1 MQLVKLY
8 LWIIKISFLSFGG
21 AYSIWALLLADAG
34 HDCTAKHQTERLSSP
49 HPHPHPHALSDS
61 LPARPVSAC
70 RTDLQRLMGLSEL
83 LPGPQVNGIAMTAY
97 AAHGIPGML
106 VLLLGLMTPGLV
118 LIPLLLRL
126 LRRHAVLP
134 LVQAFFTGAGIATT
148 AILGHFALTLL
159 TPLIAQDAANEGISR
174 SLLLAGLTLVALVL
188 SLRFR
193 LNPGLIV
200 IGGGIFGYFFL

>member
-1 MQLVKLY
+1 MQLAKLY

-34 HDCTAKHQTERLSSP
+34 HDCTAKHQTERSSSP
-49 HPHPHPHALSDS
+49 HPHPHAFSDS
-61 LPARPVSAC
+61 LPPRPVNAC

-83 LPGPQVNGIAMTAY
+83 LPGPQINGIAMTAY

-118 LIPLLLRL
+118 LIPLLLLL

-148 AILGHFALTLL
+148 AILGQFALTLL